1 MAREATSTDSLL
13 SPYRVIDLTDE
24 KGFMCAKVLADMG
37 ADVIKIERPGGDAA
51 RGIGPFFQ
59 DDPNPEKSLS
69 WLFLNMNK
77 RGITLDVAKPEG
89 QGLLRRFVEGADF
102 VVESFEPGYLDALGL
117 GFRDLS
123 RVNPRVIVT
132 SITPFGQDG
141 PHAHFRSTDLTS
153 MARGGLMYM
162 TGDPDRAPV
171 RVGVPQAFLH
181 GGAEGAA
188 ASMIAHY
195 HREST
200 GRGQHVDVSIQEC
213 VIWTTMDATG
223 YWDLNGINRQRSGTV
238 AAAPKASLR
247 SLWPC
252 RDGFVTLMVAGGMTM
267 AVQFMQA
274 LLGWMDQEGAAPE
287 FLKALDWMTDYDR
300 NTVTQDL
307 VDRVEGVVG
316 DFLMTKTKAEIFDQG
331 MKRRFMQAPAADG
344 RDIAESR
351 QLADRDYF
359 VTLEHSNLG
368 PITYPGPFLKLSE
381 TPIDIRRPAP
391 RIGEHN
397 EEVFMGELGLSAEEL
412 AGLQARGVV

>member
-1 MAREATSTDSLL
+1 ML
-13 SPYRVIDLTDE
+13 SPYRVLDLTDE
-24 KGFMCAKVLADMG
+24 KGFMCGKVLADMG
-37 ADVIKIERPGGDAA
+37 ADVIKVERPGGDTA
-51 RGIGPFFQ
+51 RGIGPFYH
-59 DDPNPEKSLS
+59 DDPRPEKSLS

-77 RGITLDVAKPEG
+77 RGITLDIESSEG
-89 QGLLRRFVEGADF
+89 REFARRLAAASDF
-102 VVESFEPGYLDALGL
+102 VIESFEPGYLDNLGL
-117 GFRDLS
+117 GYAALS
-123 RVNPRVIVT
+123 EINPRVILT

-141 PHAHFRSTDLTS
+141 PHAHFRSSDLTS

-195 HREST
+195 HRQRT

-213 VIWTTMDATG
+213 VMWTTMDATG
-223 YWDLNGINRQRSGTV
+223 YWDLNRINRQRSGTV
-238 AAAPKASLR
+238 NAAPKASLR

-252 RDGFVTLMVAGGMTM
+252 KDGFVTLMVAGGMTM
-267 AVQFMQA
+267 AVQFMRA
-274 LLGWMDQEGAAPE
+274 LLGWMDDEGAAPE
-287 FLKALDWMTDYDR
+287 FLKTVDWMTDYDR

-307 VDRVEGVVG
+307 VDRVEGAVG
-316 DFLMTKTKAEIFDQG
+316 DFLMTKTKAQIFDEG

-351 QLADRDYF
+351 QLAEREYF
-359 VTLEHSNLG
+359 VTLEHADLG
-368 PITYPGPFLKLSE
+368 PVTYPGPFLKLSE
-381 TPIDIRRPAP
+381 TPIEIRRPAP

-397 EEVFMGELGLSAEEL
+397 EEVFMEELGLSAEEL
-412 AGLQARGVV
+412 AGLHARGVV